1 MDLTALTWQASVVL
15 IYVSFNREAGVAN
28 ATLASFLCPRPSL
41 ASRQLGSPSL
51 AAFSRIRYRVC
62 ALAASV
68 LSLRTCQERT
78 AIFIGRRQHRTAL
91 HPGPAEH
98 PPYPRSNQC
107 LALAPRATA
116 SIRTD
121 VDAEDTSR
129 AAKLLLCKAKGES

>member
-15 IYVSFNREAGVAN
+15 IYVSFYREAGVAN

-68 LSLRTCQERT
+68 LSLRTCQEELQSLLPDDNIEVLSTPDRQSTRRT
-78 AIFIGRRQHRTAL
+78 
-91 HPGPAEH
+91 
-98 PPYPRSNQC
+98 
-107 LALAPRATA
+107 LAPINAWR
-116 SIRTD
+116 
-121 VDAEDTSR
+121 
-129 AAKLLLCKAKGES
+129 